1 MDPYKF
7 NEMMKKLRNG
17 EEILCP
23 VCGKGHLKSIGDCTT
38 THCFECSECKKKLNI
53 N

>member
-7 NEMMKKLRNG
+7 NEMMKNLRDG
-17 EEILCP
+17 KEVSCP
-23 VCGKGHLKSIGDCTT
+23 LCGKGHLKPIGDCTT
-38 THCFECSECKKKLNI
+38 THCFECNECKKKLNI